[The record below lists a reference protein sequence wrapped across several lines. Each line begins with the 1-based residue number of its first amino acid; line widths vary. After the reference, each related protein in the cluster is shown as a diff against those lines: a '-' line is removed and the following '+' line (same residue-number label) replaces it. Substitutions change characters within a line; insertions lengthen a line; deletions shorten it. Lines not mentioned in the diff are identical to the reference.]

1 MRALRIDG
9 RAVLPRPRVISAIE
23 ARERAPALLAARL
36 QGGALWSDAFM
47 AEPGRVIMETLRW
60 AAACGARLLNHAELI
75 GAVPLAAERNRGFS
89 RLRVLDRLSGRELLV
104 NARTVINV
112 AGAAI
117 DEVSGRLGVSAPP
130 MLRPTLAWNVLLD
143 IPAPSSCSLAIAA
156 PSPGAR
162 TYFLHSLHGRLLAG
176 TGHAAAD
183 TTRPMA
189 PSAAQLRQ
197 MLDDFDAA
205 LPGAGVGSA
214 AVARVLWGVLPGVR
228 AGSGQLAPRPS
239 IVDATAIGG
248 ARVCTVLGVKFTE
261 APDVARAVLDRV
273 TGTGRADLPR
283 RPVPAT
289 GWDMMSGQ
297 PVERDAVLSLA
308 ASESAVYLEDLIE
321 RRTNAWYD
329 EAACRRLEA
338 IVNGALRTR
347 AA

>member
-1 MRALRIDG
+1 
-9 RAVLPRPRVISAIE
+9 
-23 ARERAPALLAARL
+23 
-36 QGGALWSDAFM
+36 
-47 AEPGRVIMETLRW
+47 METLRW

-143 IPAPSSCSLAIAA
+143 IPAPSRCSLAIAA

-273 TGTGRADLPR
+273 TRGSRADLPP
-283 RPVPAT
+283 RPAPAT
-289 GWDMMSGQ
+289 GWDMMSG
-297 PVERDAVLSLA
+297 PPLSRDAVLSLA

-329 EAACRRLEA
+329 EAACRRLEKL
-338 IVNGALRTR
+338 VNGALRAR